1 MAAETKTSPA
11 SRYYPFDKSS
21 QQIQM
26 TNKTNS
32 FQTLEPDV
40 GQHLLDLIQSIFQ
53 IVVASKDIDQ
63 SAELNKMISKL
74 ETFQGMRQVLND
86 IRDISCEMSCNL
98 LAAGS
103 GNVEKTRT
111 AVLERLRSYSWSAKV
126 VIAIAAFA
134 SSIGELSMLV
144 KHRDD
149 EPMAKFL
156 VNILKG
162 YSPKLDLNALAEA
175 KLIEG
180 MLEVVRTNLDFSN
193 RLKQESM
200 KEAMLELY
208 LNATKNI
215 FDIVLQISTVLS
227 KREDVHVELKSLST
241 QLTEINI
248 QLQQNM
254 KYVGAE
260 RISPNLYEEVSE
272 ISTSELIAKI
282 KKYIEVQDSE
292 KLRNKHVLFL
302 ISDLNISIEEI
313 KVLERLYQKNE
324 GKYEIVWLPIVG
336 SLAYDEKAAARF
348 WELRQMTKWI
358 AVEPS
363 RIEEEV
369 IPYIKRDWHFIKEA
383 IAVSVNEVG
392 KITCL
397 NALPMLWT
405 WGNRAFPFTD
415 KITLWNELDERNG
428 WTWRLDLLF
437 DQLTLPGDSG
447 IDIQSWTK
455 SEGTLVCLFGGG
467 DKSWNQEFIQKVKY
481 AARSAGVTLKLVY
494 LGVGKNKGKGLTRN
508 QLGRD
513 VLVIQSESQWQFW
526 SRLESILYAK
536 IRLGKK
542 DEVMQEALKVV
553 GYGGNGEEWA
563 MFSMGEGAMVTTSG
577 KTALTIMEDY
587 QMWRSDMIGVR
598 FLEGIKKYKEL
609 ITRDVHSCINLHL
622 PVMGQ
627 IPGIM
632 ICPECSKVMDVFYTY
647 RCCPE

>member
-1 MAAETKTSPA
+1 MAKTSPA
-11 SRYYPFDKSS
+11 PRYYSFDKLSP
-21 QQIQM
+21 QTQM

-32 FQTLEPDV
+32 LKTLEPDV

-53 IVVASKDIDQ
+53 IVVASKDTDQ
-63 SAELNKMISKL
+63 SAELDKMISSL

-103 GNVEKTRT
+103 GNLEKTRT

-126 VIAIAAFA
+126 VIVIAAFA

-149 EPMAKFL
+149 DLMAKLL
-156 VNILKG
+156 VKILKG
-162 YSPKLDLNALAEA
+162 HSPKLDLNALAEA
-175 KLIEG
+175 GLIKG
-180 MLEVVRTNLDFSN
+180 MLEVVRTNLEFSA

-200 KEAMLELY
+200 KEAMLEFY

-215 FDIVLQISTVLS
+215 FDIVLQISAVLS
-227 KREDVHVELKSLST
+227 KREDVHVELKSISA
-241 QLTEINI
+241 QLTDINI
-248 QLQQNM
+248 QLQHNM
-254 KYVGAE
+254 EHFE
-260 RISPNLYEEVSE
+260 RISTHAYEEVSE
-272 ISTSELIAKI
+272 ITTSELIAKI
-282 KKYIEVQDSE
+282 KKYIEVRDSE

-313 KVLERLYQKNE
+313 NVLKSLYEKNE

-336 SLAYDEKAAARF
+336 LSAYDEKAKARF

-358 AVEPS
+358 GVEPS
-363 RIEEEV
+363 IIEEEV
-369 IPYIKRDWHFIKEA
+369 IQYIKRDWHFIKEA
-383 IAVSVNEVG
+383 IAVSVNKEG
-392 KITCL
+392 EITCL

-415 KITLWNELDERNG
+415 KITLWNELDERTG

-437 DQLTLPGDSG
+437 DQLILPGDSG

-467 DKSWNQEFIQKVKY
+467 NISWNQEFIQKVNY
-481 AARSAGVTLKLVY
+481 AARSAGVILKLVY

-513 VLVIQSESQWQFW
+513 ILVIQSESQWQLW

-563 MFSMGEGAMVTTSG
+563 MFSMGQGAMVTTSG
-577 KTALTIMEDY
+577 KTALTIMKDFDK
-587 QMWRSDMIGVR
+587 WRSDMIGVR

-609 ITRDVHSCINLHL
+609 ITTDVHSCINLHL

-632 ICPECSKVMDVFYTY
+632 ICPECTKVMDVFYTY

>member
-1 MAAETKTSPA
+1 MAAEAKTSHP
-11 SRYYPFDKSS
+11 SRYYSFDKLS
-21 QQIQM
+21 QQTQM

-32 FQTLEPDV
+32 LQTLEPDV
-40 GQHLLDLIQSIFQ
+40 RRHLLDLVESIFKF
-53 IVVASKDIDQ
+53 VVDSKDTDQ
-63 SAELNKMISKL
+63 SAELDNMISSL
-74 ETFQGMRQVLND
+74 ERIQGMRQVLND

-103 GNVEKTRT
+103 GNLEKTRT

-149 EPMAKFL
+149 DLMAKLL
-156 VNILKG
+156 VKILKG
-162 YSPKLDLNALAEA
+162 HSPKLDLNALAEA
-175 KLIEG
+175 GLTDG
-180 MLEVVRTNLDFSN
+180 MLEVVRTNLKFSDS
-193 RLKQESM
+193 LKVQESM
-200 KEAMLELY
+200 KEAMLEFY

-215 FDIVLQISTVLS
+215 FDIVLQISAVLS
-227 KREDVHVELKSLST
+227 KREDVHVELKSFSA
-241 QLTEINI
+241 QLRDISI
-248 QLQQNM
+248 QLQDNM
-254 KYVGAE
+254 KYIGAE
-260 RISPNLYEEVSE
+260 KISPLEYEEVSE

-282 KKYIEVQDSE
+282 KKCIEVQDSE

-313 KVLERLYQKNE
+313 KVLERLYEENE

-336 SLAYDEKAAARF
+336 SLAYDDKAEARF
-348 WELRQMTKWI
+348 LELRQMMKWI
-358 AVEPS
+358 AVFPP
-363 RIEEEV
+363 RIKEV
-369 IPYIKRDWHFIKEA
+369 IQYIKRDWHFIKEA
-383 IAVSVNEVG
+383 IAVSVTEG
-392 KITCL
+392 GEITCL

-405 WGNRAFPFTD
+405 WGKRAFPFTD
-415 KITLWNELDERNG
+415 EEWKKLDERKT
-428 WTWRLDLLF
+428 WTLDSLF
-437 DQLTLPGDSG
+437 DQLILPGDSG
-447 IDIQSWTK
+447 IDIESWTK
-455 SEGTLVCLFGGG
+455 SEATLVCLFGGG
-467 DKSWNQEFIQKVKY
+467 DISWNQEFIQKVNN
-481 AARSAGVTLKLVY
+481 AAQSAGVFLKLVY

-513 VLVIQSESQWQFW
+513 ILVIQSESQWQFW

-536 IRLGKK
+536 IRFGKK

-563 MFSMGEGAMVTTSG
+563 MFSMGQGAMVTTSG
-577 KTALTIMEDY
+577 KTALTIMEHY
-587 QMWRSDMIGVR
+587 QQMERSGMIGVH
-598 FLEGIKKYKEL
+598 FLEGIKKYKKL

-622 PVMGQ
+622 PAMGQ

>member
-11 SRYYPFDKSS
+11 SRYYSFDKSS
-21 QQIQM
+21 QQIQT

-53 IVVASKDIDQ
+53 VVVASKDIDQ
-63 SAELNKMISKL
+63 SAELNKMISSL

-134 SSIGELSMLV
+134 SS
-144 KHRDD
+144 
-149 EPMAKFL
+149 
-156 VNILKG
+156 

-180 MLEVVRTNLDFSN
+180 MLKVVRTNLDFSN

-227 KREDVHVELKSLST
+227 RREDVHVELESLSK

-248 QLQQNM
+248 QLQDNM
-254 KYVGAE
+254 KYFGAE
-260 RISPNLYEEVSE
+260 RISPNWYEEVSE

-282 KKYIEVQDSE
+282 KKYIEVRDSE

-313 KVLERLYQKNE
+313 KVLERLYEKNE
-324 GKYEIVWLPIVG
+324 RKYEIVWLPIVG

-358 AVEPS
+358 GVEPS

-369 IPYIKRDWHFIKEA
+369 IQYIKREWHFIKEA

-392 KITCL
+392 EITCL

-437 DQLTLPGDSG
+437 DQLILPGDSG

-467 DKSWNQEFIQKVKY
+467 DISWNQEFIQKVKY

>member
-1 MAAETKTSPA
+1 
-11 SRYYPFDKSS
+11 
-21 QQIQM
+21 
-26 TNKTNS
+26 
-32 FQTLEPDV
+32 
-40 GQHLLDLIQSIFQ
+40 
-53 IVVASKDIDQ
+53 
-63 SAELNKMISKL
+63 
-74 ETFQGMRQVLND
+74 
-86 IRDISCEMSCNL
+86 
-98 LAAGS
+98 
-103 GNVEKTRT
+103 
-111 AVLERLRSYSWSAKV
+111 
-126 VIAIAAFA
+126 
-134 SSIGELSMLV
+134 
-144 KHRDD
+144 
-149 EPMAKFL
+149 
-156 VNILKG
+156 
-162 YSPKLDLNALAEA
+162 
-175 KLIEG
+175 
-180 MLEVVRTNLDFSN
+180 
-193 RLKQESM
+193 
-200 KEAMLELY
+200 
-208 LNATKNI
+208 
-215 FDIVLQISTVLS
+215 
-227 KREDVHVELKSLST
+227 
-241 QLTEINI
+241 
-248 QLQQNM
+248 
-254 KYVGAE
+254 AE
-260 RISPNLYEEVSE
+260 RISPNWYEEVSE

-282 KKYIEVQDSE
+282 KKYIEVRDSE

-313 KVLERLYQKNE
+313 KVLEGLYEKNE

-358 AVEPS
+358 GVEPS

-369 IPYIKRDWHFIKEA
+369 IQYIKRDWHFIKEA

-392 KITCL
+392 EITCL

-437 DQLTLPGDSG
+437 DQFILPGDSG
-447 IDIQSWTK
+447 IHIQSWTK

-467 DKSWNQEFIQKVKY
+467 DISWNQEFIQKVKY

-526 SRLESILYAK
+526 SRLESI
-536 IRLGKK
+536 
-542 DEVMQEALKVV
+542 
-553 GYGGNGEEWA
+553 
-563 MFSMGEGAMVTTSG
+563 FG

-609 ITRDVHSCINLHL
+609 ITRDVHSCINVHL

-647 RCCPE
+647 RCCP

>member
-1 MAAETKTSPA
+1 MAAEAKTSPA
-11 SRYYPFDKSS
+11 SRSYSFDKLS
-21 QQIQM
+21 QQTQM
-26 TNKTNS
+26 TNKTIS
-32 FQTLEPDV
+32 LQTLEPDV

-53 IVVASKDIDQ
+53 IVVASKDTDQ
-63 SAELNKMISKL
+63 SAELDNMISSL

-86 IRDISCEMSCNL
+86 IRDISCELSCNL

-103 GNVEKTRT
+103 GNLEKTRI

-149 EPMAKFL
+149 DSMAKFL

-162 YSPKLDLNALAEA
+162 HSLKLDFKALAEA
-175 KLIEG
+175 GLIES

-200 KEAMLELY
+200 KETMLELY
-208 LNATKNI
+208 LDATKNI
-215 FDIVLQISTVLS
+215 FEIVLKISTVLS
-227 KREDVHVELKSLST
+227 KREDVDVELKSFST
-241 QLTEINI
+241 QLKDISI
-248 QLQQNM
+248 HLQHNM
-254 KYVGAE
+254 KYIGAKK
-260 RISPNLYEEVSE
+260 ISPLEYEEVSK
-272 ISTSELIAKI
+272 ISTSELIAQI
-282 KKYIEVQDSE
+282 KKCIEEEDSE

-302 ISDLNISIEEI
+302 ISDLDISIEEI
-313 KVLERLYQKNE
+313 KVLKRLYEKNE

-336 SLAYDEKAAARF
+336 SAYDYKAEARF
-348 WELRQMTKWI
+348 LELRQMMKWI

-363 RIEEEV
+363 RIKEF
-369 IPYIKRDWHFIKEA
+369 IQYIKRDWHFIKEA

-392 KITCL
+392 EITCL

-405 WGNRAFPFTD
+405 WGNGAFPFTD
-415 KITLWNELDERNG
+415 KITLWNELDERK
-428 WTWRLDLLF
+428 TWRLDLLF
-437 DQLTLPGDSG
+437 DQLILPGDSD
-447 IDIQSWTK
+447 IDIESWTK
-455 SEGTLVCLFGGG
+455 SEATLVCLFGGG
-467 DKSWNQEFIQKVKY
+467 DISWNQEFIQKVNN
-481 AARSAGVTLKLVY
+481 AALSAGVILKLVY

-513 VLVIQSESQWQFW
+513 ILVIQSESQWQFW

-563 MFSMGEGAMVTTSG
+563 MFSMGQGAMVTTSG
-577 KTALTIMEDY
+577 KTALTIMEHY
-587 QMWRSDMIGVR
+587 QQMERSGMIGVR
-598 FLEGIKKYKEL
+598 FLEGIKNYKKL
-609 ITRDVHSCINLHL
+609 ITRDVHSCIDLHL
-622 PVMGQ
+622 PAMGQ